1 MSQQGNKAAAIA
13 HNKAEVERLATDI
26 SNGLLK
32 NIRDQFV
39 FQDINFTGD
48 LSASF
53 ETIKQEDGF
62 HAVVTKNSYAVP
74 VDVGMPAG
82 TEVNF
87 DALYN
92 WVVGK
97 LGIEEGDTA
106 REVTFK
112 IRQKILAK
120 GIKPKR
126 YMKKAIKKFIGQH
139 GGRVVGKPSS
149 SASKR
154 SGGIL
159 KLIRKV
165 NRKLKK
171 VDKVLKQVGKIR
183 KGKI

>member
-1 MSQQGNKAAAIA
+1 MSQQFTKNDAVA
-13 HNKAEVERLATDI
+13 HNKAEVERLAISI
-26 SNGLLK
+26 SNGLNDSIK
-32 NIRDQFV
+32 DQFV

-53 ETIKQEDGF
+53 IVIKQEDGF
-62 HAVVTKNSYAVP
+62 YAVVTKNAYAVP

-82 TEVNF
+82 TAVNF

-97 LGIEEGDTA
+97 LGISEGDEA

-120 GIKPKR
+120 GIRAKR
-126 YMKKAIKKFIGQH
+126 YMKKAIKSFSGKY
-139 GGRVVGKPSS
+139 GGKSAPRISKPR
-149 SASKR
+149 K

-159 KLIRKV
+159 KHIRKINRKLRKV
-165 NRKLKK
+165 N
-171 VDKVLKQVGKIR
+171 KVLKVVNKIR